1 MSDAGPHR
9 AVRRLLIVDDSDEAR
24 SILAIALGTIP
35 GARVEVARSAE
46 DALASLA
53 IETVDVLVTD
63 VRMGGMSGFELLAT
77 LRERGRWPVSGA
89 LVISGETD
97 PELPRRALEYGAAAF
112 FTKPFSAGEVR
123 KSVISLLGSSYG
135 MV

>member
-9 AVRRLLIVDDSDEAR
+9 AARRLLIVDDSDEAR

-35 GARVEVARSAE
+35 GARVDVARSAE
-46 DALASLA
+46 EALALLA
-53 IETVDVLVTD
+53 IEPVDVLVTD
-63 VRMGGMSGFELLAT
+63 VRMSGMSGFELLAA
-77 LRERGRWPVSGA
+77 LRERGRWPTSGA

-135 MV
+135 MA

>member
-9 AVRRLLIVDDSDEAR
+9 AARRLLIVDDSDEAR

-35 GARVEVARSAE
+35 GARVEVAGSAE
-46 DALASLA
+46 DALALLD
-53 IETVDVLVTD
+53 IEPVDVLVTD
-63 VRMGGMSGFELLAT
+63 VRMSGMSGFELLAA
-77 LRERGRWPVSGA
+77 LRERGRWPASGA

-123 KSVISLLGSSYG
+123 KSVISLLRSSDG
-135 MV
+135 MA